1 MSTRRIAPDSWQ
13 SFFDSFTRQHRGWL
27 VTIDTG
33 TGRVAEEEPLD
44 GIGADGRTIEIRAGA
59 AHYRLPN
66 SSIVT
71 VTTADND
78 ETAIDRL
85 EIESGSEKLTL
96 RFRAVINPEFV
107 DGIVP

>member
-1 MSTRRIAPDSWQ
+1 MSTRRIPPESWR

-33 TGRVAEEEPLD
+33 TDRVVEEEPLEEVRAH
-44 GIGADGRTIEIRAGA
+44 GEEIEIRAGSK
-59 AHYRLPN
+59 YRVANP
-66 SSIVT
+66 SIVT
-71 VTTADND
+71 VTTAADD

-96 RFRAVINPEFV
+96 RFRATINPELV
-107 DGIVP
+107 DGLMP